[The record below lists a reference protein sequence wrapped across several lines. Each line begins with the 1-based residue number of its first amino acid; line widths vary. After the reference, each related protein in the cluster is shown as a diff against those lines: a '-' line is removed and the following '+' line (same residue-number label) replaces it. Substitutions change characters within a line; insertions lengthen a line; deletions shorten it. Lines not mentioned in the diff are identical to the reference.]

1 MNVLD
6 ICSKFLGGM
15 LGSALGDA
23 IGDLAFSYPSEMALR
38 AIIEKTNLLQYTD
51 DTAMAL
57 GIAESLGERGTI
69 DPHHLGETFRK
80 NFKREPW
87 RGYGPGPPTVFT
99 LVQHGYSYQEAAQ
112 RLFGGEGSFGNGSAM
127 RITPVGLFFYNSKD
141 LYEQAAQSAEVTHAH
156 PLAKDGA
163 AILAH
168 AVAMAVSLNP
178 EKEFPIDHYL
188 SKLEKVPHT
197 LKFKEKLLLVEQLI
211 HEEAD
216 QRHAA
221 RELGTNVTIHDSVPF
236 AIFSFVKNPHSFTEC
251 LYHAILVRGDRD
263 TIGAM
268 ACGISGAY
276 LGVENIP
283 SEWLLKLENRGYFE
297 ELALRL
303 VKKIQE
309 PYHNFK

>member
-1 MNVLD
+1 MNALD
-6 ICSKFLGGM
+6 FSSKFLGGM

-23 IGDLAFSYPSEMALR
+23 IGELAFSYPSKMALR

-57 GIAESLGERGTI
+57 GIAESLGERGI
-69 DPHHLGETFRK
+69 LDPHHLGETFRK
-80 NFKREPW
+80 NFEREPW

-99 LVQHGYSYQEAAQ
+99 LVRQGYSYQEAAQ

-141 LYEQAAQSAEVTHAH
+141 LYERAAQSAEVTHTH
-156 PLAKDGA
+156 PLAMDGA

-188 SKLEKVPHT
+188 SELEKVPRT
-197 LKFKEKLLLVEQLI
+197 LKFKKGLLLVEQLT
-211 HEEAD
+211 HEKSD
-216 QRHAA
+216 QRYAA
-221 RELGTNVTIHDSVPF
+221 RELGTNVTVHGSVPF
-236 AIFSFVKNPHSFTEC
+236 AIYSFLKNPHSFVEC
-251 LYHAILVRGDRD
+251 LFHAIMVRGDRD

-268 ACGISGAY
+268 ACGISGTF

-283 SEWLLKLENRGYFE
+283 SEWLLKLENRCYIE
-297 ELALRL
+297 KLALRL
-303 VKKIQE
+303 VEKIQE
-309 PYHNFK
+309 P